1 MEGKGSPFPNLQW
14 RPHPIPFNLQERLCW
29 KKFALQLDRP
39 DAEAIFLSCGG
50 IRSLEVAHEI
60 EKITGKPV
68 ITSNQAQFWS
78 CLRRAGIK
86 DKLVGFGKIFQE
98 NGLSLKKNS

>member
-1 MEGKGSPFPNLQW
+1 M
-14 RPHPIPFNLQERLCW
+14 
-29 KKFALQLDRP
+29 
-39 DAEAIFLSCGG
+39 
-50 IRSLEVAHEI
+50 RSLEVAQEI

-86 DKLVGFGKIFQE
+86 DKLVGFGKIFKKMVYH
-98 NGLSLKKNS
+98 LKKINSYLHID

>member
-1 MEGKGSPFPNLQW
+1 MNKLDFSYASKVEHNIAQRLIIKLIENL
-14 RPHPIPFNLQERLCW
+14 
-29 KKFALQLDRP
+29 
-39 DAEAIFLSCGG
+39 
-50 IRSLEVAHEI
+50 
-60 EKITGKPV
+60 TGKPV

-98 NGLSLKKNS
+98 NGLSIKKNS